1 MQLRAWMR
9 DSYTLGSMAVVLADL
24 FIDVQCLPLVNMH
37 KISQSAIVQSLFT
50 VTCVHARVVPFGGI
64 FGVRTKVL
72 PMDEVP
78 DGATFDLLP
87 NEGAALYLDNP
98 TSSKSAPVN
107 LNDSLEDDSNNGL
120 EDSLDF
126 ANENAVEVSS

>member
-24 FIDVQCLPLVNMH
+24 FIDEQCLPLVNMH

-64 FGVRTKVL
+64 FGIRTNVL

-78 DGATFDLLP
+78 DGTTFDLLP

-98 TSSKSAPVN
+98 ASSKDAPVN

>member
-24 FIDVQCLPLVNMH
+24 FIDEQCLPLVNMH

-64 FGVRTKVL
+64 FGVRTNVL

-78 DGATFDLLP
+78 DGTTFDLLP
-87 NEGAALYLDNP
+87 NEGAALYLDKP

-126 ANENAVEVSS
+126 ANENTVEVSS